1 MDSTVIFILFLLH
14 IMQFNSITNSY
25 ILDTLTKKHIVNTI
39 KKNHHKVIN
48 YHHIIKESAFL
59 HWFELSSLSFF
70 RFVQLSGQL
79 DDRAEHQA
87 ESLHCAWPPER
98 NPLHL
103 LRQGNQPGG
112 QPQQRA
118 GTSQNQQWV
127 FLTACR
133 ASYQTRSLSYSLKN

>member
-1 MDSTVIFILFLLH
+1 MVTLFVMEFTVGSVF
-14 IMQFNSITNSY
+14 FNCQYNY
-25 ILDTLTKKHIVNTI
+25 
-39 KKNHHKVIN
+39 KNHHNAIK
-48 YHHIIKESAFL
+48 YHHIAHIYVDSLWEVPFL
-59 HWFELSSLSFF
+59 YFSNLSSLSLTVC

-87 ESLHCAWPPER
+87 ESLHCARPPER

-118 GTSQNQQWV
+118 GTSQNQQ
-127 FLTACR
+127 
-133 ASYQTRSLSYSLKN
+133 